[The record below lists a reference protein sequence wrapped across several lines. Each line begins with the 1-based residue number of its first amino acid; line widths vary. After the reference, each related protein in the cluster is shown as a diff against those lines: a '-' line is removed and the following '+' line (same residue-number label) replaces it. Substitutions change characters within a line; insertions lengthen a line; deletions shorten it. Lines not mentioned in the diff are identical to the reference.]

1 MIVIDEI
8 VAFEGAGI
16 VSIAFILVVHF
27 IGFYIRG
34 LLGFGSNM
42 PIVLL
47 TIWVLGPHQAIL
59 LVALT
64 SGLAQVHLL
73 PQGFRHTDWS
83 IARRLA
89 IGMMAGIG
97 LGVWVFAG
105 IDADWLVML
114 LSALII
120 GILLM
125 VSPPNSHSYFCILIS
140 RWYI

>member
-27 IGFYIRG
+27 IGFYISG

-42 PIVLL
+42 TIVLL

-125 VSPPNSHSYFCILIS
+125 LSLIH
-140 RWYI
+140 I